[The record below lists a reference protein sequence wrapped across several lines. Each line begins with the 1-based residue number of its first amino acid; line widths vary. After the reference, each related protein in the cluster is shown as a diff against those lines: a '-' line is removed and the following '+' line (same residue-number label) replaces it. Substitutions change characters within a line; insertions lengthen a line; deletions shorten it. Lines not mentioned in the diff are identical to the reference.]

1 MIELVDILVCI
12 CLFFG
17 AILYTSVGHAG
28 ASIYIAIMSMFG
40 LPVTTIKPTA
50 LSLNI
55 IVSSYTSYQFI
66 KAKFYDIKLAIPLL
80 IGAIPAA
87 FIGGY
92 INLPSVIYKPI
103 VGVMLL
109 YSAYRF
115 ITVKKE
121 DEKPTV
127 QYKIFYAVITGIIIG
142 FLAGLTG
149 TGGGIF
155 LSPLIIFAGWTTT
168 KGASGTVAIFIFF
181 NSLFGLMGNITSL
194 AATPPTLALY
204 GGVALFGGI
213 IGSRIGIHYFQHTA
227 IKRTLGLVLLIA
239 GLKLIFNI

>member
-1 MIELVDILVCI
+1 MIELVDILICI

-28 ASIYIAIMSMFG
+28 ASIYIAIMSIFG
-40 LPVTTIKPTA
+40 VPVTTIKPTA

-55 IVSSYTSYQFI
+55 IVSSYTSYQFVR
-66 KAKFYDIKLAIPLL
+66 AKFYDIKLATPLL

-92 INLPSVIYKPI
+92 INLPSNIYKPI
-103 VGVMLL
+103 IGVMLL

-127 QYKIFYAVITGIIIG
+127 PYKFFYAVTTGIIIG

-155 LSPLIIFAGWTTT
+155 LSPLIIFAAWTTT

-194 AATPPTLALY
+194 SAIPPTLPLY
-204 GGVALFGGI
+204 GGAALFGGI
-213 IGSRIGIHYFQHTA
+213 IGSRIGVHYFQHTA
-227 IKRTLGLVLLIA
+227 IKRTLGFVLLIA
-239 GLKLIFNI
+239 SLKLMFNI

>member
-1 MIELVDILVCI
+1 MIELVDILICI

-28 ASIYIAIMSMFG
+28 ASIYIAIMSIFG
-40 LPVTTIKPTA
+40 VPVTTIKPTA

-55 IVSSYTSYQFI
+55 IVSSYTSYQFVR
-66 KAKFYDIKLAIPLL
+66 AKFYDIKLAIPLL

-92 INLPSVIYKPI
+92 INLPSNIYKPI
-103 VGVMLL
+103 IGVMLL

-127 QYKIFYAVITGIIIG
+127 PYKFFYAVTTGIIIG

-155 LSPLIIFAGWTTT
+155 LSPLIIFAAWTTT

-194 AATPPTLALY
+194 SATPPTLPLYAGAAL
-204 GGVALFGGI
+204 LGGI
-213 IGSRIGIHYFQHTA
+213 IGSRIGVHYFQHTA

-239 GLKLIFNI
+239 SLKLMFNI

>member
-1 MIELVDILVCI
+1 MIESVDILICI

-28 ASIYIAIMSMFG
+28 ASIYIAIMSIFG
-40 LPVTTIKPTA
+40 VPVTTIKPTA

-55 IVSSYTSYQFI
+55 IVSSYTSYQFVR
-66 KAKFYDIKLAIPLL
+66 AKFYDIKLATPLL

-92 INLPSVIYKPI
+92 INLPSNIYKPI
-103 VGVMLL
+103 IGVMLL

-127 QYKIFYAVITGIIIG
+127 PYKFFYAVTTGIIIG

-155 LSPLIIFAGWTTT
+155 LSPLIIFAAWTTT

-181 NSLFGLMGNITSL
+181 NSFKKQILFSTNGTNLQ
-194 AATPPTLALY
+194 TLFSELKY
-204 GGVALFGGI
+204 LLFIGVG
-213 IGSRIGIHYFQHTA
+213 
-227 IKRTLGLVLLIA
+227 K
-239 GLKLIFNI
+239 

>member
-1 MIELVDILVCI
+1 MIESVDILICI

-28 ASIYIAIMSMFG
+28 ASIYIAIMSIFG
-40 LPVTTIKPTA
+40 VPVTTIKPTA

-66 KAKFYDIKLAIPLL
+66 RAKFYDIKLATPLL

-92 INLPSVIYKPI
+92 INLPSNIYKPI
-103 VGVMLL
+103 IGVMLL

-127 QYKIFYAVITGIIIG
+127 PYKFFYAVTTGIIIG

-155 LSPLIIFAGWTTT
+155 LSPLIIFAAWTTT

-194 AATPPTLALY
+194 SATPPTLPLYAGAAL
-204 GGVALFGGI
+204 LGGI
-213 IGSRIGIHYFQHTA
+213 IGSRIGVHYFQHTA

-239 GLKLIFNI
+239 SLKLMFNI

>member
-1 MIELVDILVCI
+1 MIELVDIYICI

-28 ASIYIAIMSMFG
+28 ASIYIAIMSIFG
-40 LPVTTIKPTA
+40 VPVTTIKPTA

-55 IVSSYTSYQFI
+55 IVSSYTSYQFVR
-66 KAKFYDIKLAIPLL
+66 AKFYDIKLATPLL

-92 INLPSVIYKPI
+92 INLPSNIYKPI
-103 VGVMLL
+103 IGVMLL

-127 QYKIFYAVITGIIIG
+127 PYKFFYAVITGIIIG

-155 LSPLIIFAGWTTT
+155 LSPLIIFAAWTTT
-168 KGASGTVAIFIFF
+168 KGASGTVAIFILF

-194 AATPPTLALY
+194 SAIPPTLPLY
-204 GGVALFGGI
+204 SGAALFGGI

-239 GLKLIFNI
+239 GLKLMFNI

>member
-1 MIELVDILVCI
+1 MIELVDILICI

-28 ASIYIAIMSMFG
+28 ASIYIAIMSIFG
-40 LPVTTIKPTA
+40 VPVTTIKPTA

-55 IVSSYTSYQFI
+55 IVSSYTSYQFVR
-66 KAKFYDIKLAIPLL
+66 AKFYDIKLATPLL

-92 INLPSVIYKPI
+92 INLPSNIYKPI
-103 VGVMLL
+103 IGVMLL

-127 QYKIFYAVITGIIIG
+127 PYKFFYAVATGIIIG

-155 LSPLIIFAGWTTT
+155 LSPLIIFAAWTTT

-194 AATPPTLALY
+194 SAIPPTLPLY
-204 GGVALFGGI
+204 GGAALFGGI
-213 IGSRIGIHYFQHTA
+213 IGSRIGVHYFQHTA

-239 GLKLIFNI
+239 SLKLMFNI

>member
-1 MIELVDILVCI
+1 MIELVDILICI

-28 ASIYIAIMSMFG
+28 ASIYIAIMSIFG
-40 LPVTTIKPTA
+40 VPVTTIKPTA

-55 IVSSYTSYQFI
+55 IVSSYTSYQFVR
-66 KAKFYDIKLAIPLL
+66 AKFYDIKLATPLL

-92 INLPSVIYKPI
+92 INLPSNIYKPI
-103 VGVMLL
+103 IGVMLL

-127 QYKIFYAVITGIIIG
+127 PYKFFYAVTTGIIIG

-155 LSPLIIFAGWTTT
+155 LSPLIIFAAWTTT

-194 AATPPTLALY
+194 SATPPTLPLY
-204 GGVALFGGI
+204 AGAALFGGI
-213 IGSRIGIHYFQHTA
+213 IGSRIGVHYFQHTA

-239 GLKLIFNI
+239 SLKLMFNI

>member
-1 MIELVDILVCI
+1 MIELVDILISI

-28 ASIYIAIMSMFG
+28 ASIYIAIMSIFG
-40 LPVTTIKPTA
+40 VPVTTIKPTA

-55 IVSSYTSYQFI
+55 IVSSFTSYQFVR
-66 KAKFYDIKLAIPLL
+66 AKFYDIKLATPLL

-92 INLPSVIYKPI
+92 INLPSNIYKPI
-103 VGVMLL
+103 IGVMLL

-127 QYKIFYAVITGIIIG
+127 PYKFFYAVTTGIIIG

-155 LSPLIIFAGWTTT
+155 LSPLIIFAAWTTT

-194 AATPPTLALY
+194 SAIPPTLPLY
-204 GGVALFGGI
+204 GGAALFGGI

-239 GLKLIFNI
+239 SLKLMFNI

>member
-1 MIELVDILVCI
+1 MIELVDILICI

-28 ASIYIAIMSMFG
+28 ASIYIAIMSIFG
-40 LPVTTIKPTA
+40 VPVTTIKPTA

-55 IVSSYTSYQFI
+55 IVSSYTSYQFVR
-66 KAKFYDIKLAIPLL
+66 AKFYDIKLVTPLL

-92 INLPSVIYKPI
+92 INLPSNIYKPI
-103 VGVMLL
+103 IGVMLL

-127 QYKIFYAVITGIIIG
+127 PYKFFYAVTTGIIIG

-155 LSPLIIFAGWTTT
+155 LSPLIIFAAWTTT

-194 AATPPTLALY
+194 SATPPTLPLY
-204 GGVALFGGI
+204 AGAALFGGI
-213 IGSRIGIHYFQHTA
+213 IGSRIGVHYFQHTA

-239 GLKLIFNI
+239 GLKLMFNI

>member
-1 MIELVDILVCI
+1 MIELVDILISI

-17 AILYTSVGHAG
+17 AVLYTSVGHAG
-28 ASIYIAIMSMFG
+28 ASIYIAIMSIFG
-40 LPVTTIKPTA
+40 VPVTTIKPTA

-55 IVSSYTSYQFI
+55 IVSSFTSYQFVR
-66 KAKFYDIKLAIPLL
+66 AKFYDIKLATPLL

-92 INLPSVIYKPI
+92 INLPSNIYKPI
-103 VGVMLL
+103 IGVMLL

-127 QYKIFYAVITGIIIG
+127 PYKFFYAVTTGIIIG

-155 LSPLIIFAGWTTT
+155 LSPLIIFAAWTTT

-194 AATPPTLALY
+194 SAIPPTLPLY
-204 GGVALFGGI
+204 GGAALFGGI

-239 GLKLIFNI
+239 GLKLMFNI

>member
-1 MIELVDILVCI
+1 
-12 CLFFG
+12 
-17 AILYTSVGHAG
+17 
-28 ASIYIAIMSMFG
+28 MFG

-194 AATPPTLALY
+194 AAIPPTLALY

>member
-1 MIELVDILVCI
+1 MIELVDILISI

-28 ASIYIAIMSMFG
+28 ASIYIAIMSIFG
-40 LPVTTIKPTA
+40 VPVTTIKPTA

-55 IVSSYTSYQFI
+55 IVSSFTSYQFVR
-66 KAKFYDIKLAIPLL
+66 AKFYDIKLATPLL

-92 INLPSVIYKPI
+92 INLPSNIYKPI
-103 VGVMLL
+103 IGVMLL

-127 QYKIFYAVITGIIIG
+127 PYKFFYAVTTGIIIG

-155 LSPLIIFAGWTTT
+155 LSPLIIFAAWTTT

-194 AATPPTLALY
+194 SATPPTLPLYAGAAL
-204 GGVALFGGI
+204 LGGI
-213 IGSRIGIHYFQHTA
+213 IGSRIGVHYFQHTA

-239 GLKLIFNI
+239 SLKLMFNI

>member
-1 MIELVDILVCI
+1 MIELVDILISI

-28 ASIYIAIMSMFG
+28 ASIYIAIMSIFG
-40 LPVTTIKPTA
+40 VPVTTIKPTA

-55 IVSSYTSYQFI
+55 IVSSYTSYQFV
-66 KAKFYDIKLAIPLL
+66 KAKFYDIKLATPLL

-92 INLPSVIYKPI
+92 INLPSNIYKPI
-103 VGVMLL
+103 IGVMLL

-127 QYKIFYAVITGIIIG
+127 PYKFFYAVTTGIIIG

-155 LSPLIIFAGWTTT
+155 LSPLIIFAAWTTT

-194 AATPPTLALY
+194 SAIPPTLPLY
-204 GGVALFGGI
+204 GGAALFGGI

-239 GLKLIFNI
+239 GLKLMFNI

>member
-194 AATPPTLALY
+194 AAIPPTLALY

-239 GLKLIFNI
+239 SLKLIFNI

>member
-1 MIELVDILVCI
+1 MIESVDILICI

-28 ASIYIAIMSMFG
+28 ASIYIAIMSIFG
-40 LPVTTIKPTA
+40 VPVTTIKPTA

-66 KAKFYDIKLAIPLL
+66 RAKYYDIKLAIPLL

-92 INLPSVIYKPI
+92 INLPSDIYKPI

-127 QYKIFYAVITGIIIG
+127 QYKFFYAVSTGIIIG

-155 LSPLIIFAGWTTT
+155 LSPLIILAAWTTT

-194 AATPPTLALY
+194 AAIPPTLPLY
-204 GGVALFGGI
+204 GGAALFGGI

>member
-1 MIELVDILVCI
+1 MIELVDILICI

-28 ASIYIAIMSMFG
+28 ASIYIAIMSIFG
-40 LPVTTIKPTA
+40 VPVTTIKPTA

-55 IVSSYTSYQFI
+55 IVSSYTSYQFVR
-66 KAKFYDIKLAIPLL
+66 AKFYDIKLATPLL
-80 IGAIPAA
+80 IVAIPAA

-92 INLPSVIYKPI
+92 INLPSNIYKPI
-103 VGVMLL
+103 IGVMLL

-127 QYKIFYAVITGIIIG
+127 QYKFFYAVTTGIIIG

-155 LSPLIIFAGWTTT
+155 LSPLIIFAAWTTT

-194 AATPPTLALY
+194 SATPPTLPLY
-204 GGVALFGGI
+204 AGAALFGGI
-213 IGSRIGIHYFQHTA
+213 IGSRIGVHYFKHTA

-239 GLKLIFNI
+239 SLKLMFNI

>member
-1 MIELVDILVCI
+1 MIELVDILICI
-12 CLFFG
+12 CLFLG

-28 ASIYIAIMSMFG
+28 ASIYIAIMSIFG
-40 LPVTTIKPTA
+40 VPVTTIKPTA

-55 IVSSYTSYQFI
+55 IVSSYTSYQFVR
-66 KAKFYDIKLAIPLL
+66 AKFYDIKLATPLL

-92 INLPSVIYKPI
+92 INLPSNIYKPI
-103 VGVMLL
+103 IGVMLL

-127 QYKIFYAVITGIIIG
+127 PYKFFYAVTTGIIIG

-155 LSPLIIFAGWTTT
+155 LSPLIIFAAWTTT

-194 AATPPTLALY
+194 SAIPPTLPLY
-204 GGVALFGGI
+204 GGATLFGGI
-213 IGSRIGIHYFQHTA
+213 IGSRIGVHYFQHTA

-239 GLKLIFNI
+239 SLKLMFNI

>member
-1 MIELVDILVCI
+1 MIELVDILICI

-28 ASIYIAIMSMFG
+28 ASIYIAIMSIFG
-40 LPVTTIKPTA
+40 VPVTTIKPTA

-55 IVSSYTSYQFI
+55 IVSSYTSYQFVR
-66 KAKFYDIKLAIPLL
+66 AKYYDIKLAIPLL

-92 INLPSVIYKPI
+92 INLPSNIYKPI
-103 VGVMLL
+103 IGVMLL

-127 QYKIFYAVITGIIIG
+127 PYKFFYAVTTGIIIG

-155 LSPLIIFAGWTTT
+155 LSPLIIFAAWTTT

-181 NSLFGLMGNITSL
+181 NSLFGLMGNMTSL
-194 AATPPTLALY
+194 SAIPPTLPLYAGAAL
-204 GGVALFGGI
+204 LGGI
-213 IGSRIGIHYFQHTA
+213 IGSRIGVHYFQHTA

-239 GLKLIFNI
+239 SLKLMFNI

>member
-1 MIELVDILVCI
+1 MIELVDILICI
-12 CLFFG
+12 CLFCG

-28 ASIYIAIMSMFG
+28 ASIYIAIMSIFG
-40 LPVTTIKPTA
+40 VPVTTIKPTA

-55 IVSSYTSYQFI
+55 IVSSYTSYQFVR
-66 KAKFYDIKLAIPLL
+66 AKFYDIKLATPLL

-92 INLPSVIYKPI
+92 INLPSNIYKPI
-103 VGVMLL
+103 IGVMLL

-127 QYKIFYAVITGIIIG
+127 PYKFFYAVTTGIIIG

-155 LSPLIIFAGWTTT
+155 LSPLIIFAAWTTT

-194 AATPPTLALY
+194 SAIPPTLPLY
-204 GGVALFGGI
+204 GGAALFGGI
-213 IGSRIGIHYFQHTA
+213 IGSRIGVHYFQHTA

-239 GLKLIFNI
+239 SLKLMFNI

>member
-1 MIELVDILVCI
+1 MIESVDILICI

-28 ASIYIAIMSMFG
+28 ASIYIAIMSIFG
-40 LPVTTIKPTA
+40 VPVTTIKPTA

-66 KAKFYDIKLAIPLL
+66 RSKYYDIKLAIPLL

-92 INLPSVIYKPI
+92 INLPGDIYKPI

-127 QYKIFYAVITGIIIG
+127 QYKFFYAVSTGIIIG

-155 LSPLIIFAGWTTT
+155 LSPLIILAAWTTT

-194 AATPPTLALY
+194 AAIPPTLPLY
-204 GGVALFGGI
+204 GGAALFGGI

>member
-1 MIELVDILVCI
+1 MIESVDILICI

-28 ASIYIAIMSMFG
+28 ASIYIAIMSIFG
-40 LPVTTIKPTA
+40 VPVTTIKPTA

-55 IVSSYTSYQFI
+55 IVSSYTSYQFVR
-66 KAKFYDIKLAIPLL
+66 AKFYDIKLATPLL

-92 INLPSVIYKPI
+92 INLPSNIYKPI
-103 VGVMLL
+103 IGVMLL

-127 QYKIFYAVITGIIIG
+127 PYKFFYAVTTGIIIG

-155 LSPLIIFAGWTTT
+155 LSPLIIFAAWTTT
-168 KGASGTVAIFIFF
+168 KGASGTVAIFIF
-181 NSLFGLMGNITSL
+181 LILYL
-194 AATPPTLALY
+194 A
-204 GGVALFGGI
+204 
-213 IGSRIGIHYFQHTA
+213 
-227 IKRTLGLVLLIA
+227 
-239 GLKLIFNI
+239 

>member
-194 AATPPTLALY
+194 AAIPPTLALY

>member
-1 MIELVDILVCI
+1 MIELVDIFICL

-28 ASIYIAIMSMFG
+28 ASIYIAIMSIFG
-40 LPVTTIKPTA
+40 VPVTTIKPTA

-55 IVSSYTSYQFI
+55 IVSSYTSYQFV

-87 FIGGY
+87 YIGGY
-92 INLPSVIYKPI
+92 INPPGDIYKPLI
-103 VGVMLL
+103 GVMLL

-127 QYKIFYAVITGIIIG
+127 QYKFFYAVTTGIIIG

-194 AATPPTLALY
+194 AAIPPTLPLY
-204 GGVALFGGI
+204 GGAALFGGI
-213 IGSRIGIHYFQHTA
+213 IGARIGVHYFQHIA
-227 IKRTLGLVLLIA
+227 IKRTLGIVLFIA
-239 GLKLIFNI
+239 SLKLIFNI

>member
-1 MIELVDILVCI
+1 MIELVDILICI

-28 ASIYIAIMSMFG
+28 ASIYIAIMSIFG
-40 LPVTTIKPTA
+40 VPVTTIKPTA

-55 IVSSYTSYQFI
+55 IVSSYTSYQFVR
-66 KAKFYDIKLAIPLL
+66 AKFYDIKLATPLL

-92 INLPSVIYKPI
+92 INLPSNIYKPI
-103 VGVMLL
+103 IGVMLL

-127 QYKIFYAVITGIIIG
+127 PYKFFYAVTTGIIIG

-155 LSPLIIFAGWTTT
+155 LSPLIIFAAWTTT

-194 AATPPTLALY
+194 LATPPTLPLY
-204 GGVALFGGI
+204 AGAALFGGI
-213 IGSRIGIHYFQHTA
+213 IGSRIGVHYFQHTA

-239 GLKLIFNI
+239 SLKLMFNI

>member
-1 MIELVDILVCI
+1 MIELVDILISI

-28 ASIYIAIMSMFG
+28 ASIYIAIMSIFG
-40 LPVTTIKPTA
+40 VPVTTIKPTA

-55 IVSSYTSYQFI
+55 IVSSFTSYQFVR
-66 KAKFYDIKLAIPLL
+66 AKFYDIKLATPLL

-92 INLPSVIYKPI
+92 INLPSNIYKPI
-103 VGVMLL
+103 IGVMLL

-127 QYKIFYAVITGIIIG
+127 PYKFFYAVTTGIIIG

-155 LSPLIIFAGWTTT
+155 LSPLIIFAAWTTT

-194 AATPPTLALY
+194 SAIPPTLPLY
-204 GGVALFGGI
+204 GGAALFGGI

-239 GLKLIFNI
+239 GLKLMFNI

>member
-1 MIELVDILVCI
+1 MFELIDFVIAI

-28 ASIYIAIMSMFG
+28 ASVYIAIMSIFG

-55 IVSSYTSYQFI
+55 IVSSYTSYQYV
-66 KAKFYDIKLAIPLL
+66 KAKLYDMKLVIPLL
-80 IGAIPAA
+80 IGAIPMA

-92 INLPSVIYKPI
+92 INVPGDIYKPI
-103 VGVMLL
+103 IGLMLL
-109 YSAYRF
+109 YSSYRF
-115 ITVKKE
+115 ISVKQHEEKE
-121 DEKPTV
+121 PQE
-127 QYKIFYAVITGIIIG
+127 YKFYYAVLTGGLIG

-168 KGASGTVAIFIFF
+168 KGASGTVALFILA
-181 NSLFGLMGNITSL
+181 NSVFGLMGNITSIKSIPIEL
-194 AATPPTLALY
+194 PLY
-204 GGVALFGGI
+204 ALFALLGGI
-213 IGSRIGIHYFQHTA
+213 VGSRIGIHYFQHIG
-227 IKRTLGLVLLIA
+227 IKRILGFVLLIA
-239 GLKLIFNI
+239 SIKLIFNL

>member
-1 MIELVDILVCI
+1 MIESVDILICI

-28 ASIYIAIMSMFG
+28 ASIYIAIMSIFG
-40 LPVTTIKPTA
+40 VPVTTIKPTA

-66 KAKFYDIKLAIPLL
+66 RAKYYDIKLAIPLL

-92 INLPSVIYKPI
+92 INLPSDIYKPI

-127 QYKIFYAVITGIIIG
+127 QYKFFYAVSTGIIIG

-155 LSPLIIFAGWTTT
+155 LSPLIILAAWTTT

-181 NSLFGLMGNITSL
+181 LI
-194 AATPPTLALY
+194 LY
-204 GGVALFGGI
+204 SV
-213 IGSRIGIHYFQHTA
+213 
-227 IKRTLGLVLLIA
+227 
-239 GLKLIFNI
+239 

>member
-1 MIELVDILVCI
+1 MIELVDILICI

-28 ASIYIAIMSMFG
+28 ASIYIAIMSIFG
-40 LPVTTIKPTA
+40 VPVTTIKPTA
-50 LSLNI
+50 LLLNI
-55 IVSSYTSYQFI
+55 IVSSYTSYQFVR
-66 KAKFYDIKLAIPLL
+66 AKFYDIKLVTPLL

-92 INLPSVIYKPI
+92 INLPSNIYKPI
-103 VGVMLL
+103 IGVMLL

-127 QYKIFYAVITGIIIG
+127 PYKFFYAVTTGIIIG

-155 LSPLIIFAGWTTT
+155 LSPLIIFAAWTTT
-168 KGASGTVAIFIFF
+168 KGASGTVAIFILF

-194 AATPPTLALY
+194 SAIPPTLPLY
-204 GGVALFGGI
+204 GGAALFGGI
-213 IGSRIGIHYFQHTA
+213 IGSRIGVHYFQHTA

-239 GLKLIFNI
+239 GLKLMFNI

>member
-1 MIELVDILVCI
+1 MIELVDILICI

-28 ASIYIAIMSMFG
+28 ASIYIAIMSIFG
-40 LPVTTIKPTA
+40 VPVTTIKPTA

-55 IVSSYTSYQFI
+55 IVSSYTSYQFVR
-66 KAKFYDIKLAIPLL
+66 AKFYDIKLATPLL

-92 INLPSVIYKPI
+92 INLPSNIYKPI
-103 VGVMLL
+103 IGVMLL

-127 QYKIFYAVITGIIIG
+127 SYKFFYAVTTGIIIG

-155 LSPLIIFAGWTTT
+155 LSPLIIFAAWTTT

-194 AATPPTLALY
+194 SATPPTLPLY
-204 GGVALFGGI
+204 AGAALFGGI
-213 IGSRIGIHYFQHTA
+213 IGSRIGVHYFQHTA

-239 GLKLIFNI
+239 SLKLMFNI

>member
-1 MIELVDILVCI
+1 MIELVDILISI

-28 ASIYIAIMSMFG
+28 ASIYIAIMSIFG
-40 LPVTTIKPTA
+40 VPVTTIKPTA

-55 IVSSYTSYQFI
+55 IVSSYTSYQFVR
-66 KAKFYDIKLAIPLL
+66 AKFYDIKLATPLL

-92 INLPSVIYKPI
+92 INLPSNIYKPI
-103 VGVMLL
+103 IGVMLL

-127 QYKIFYAVITGIIIG
+127 PYKFFYAVTTGIIIG

-155 LSPLIIFAGWTTT
+155 LSPLIIFAAWTTT

-194 AATPPTLALY
+194 SSIPPTLPLY
-204 GGVALFGGI
+204 CGAALFGGI

-239 GLKLIFNI
+239 GLKLMFNI

>member
-1 MIELVDILVCI
+1 
-12 CLFFG
+12 
-17 AILYTSVGHAG
+17 
-28 ASIYIAIMSMFG
+28 
-40 LPVTTIKPTA
+40 
-50 LSLNI
+50 
-55 IVSSYTSYQFI
+55 
-66 KAKFYDIKLAIPLL
+66 
-80 IGAIPAA
+80 
-87 FIGGY
+87 
-92 INLPSVIYKPI
+92 
-103 VGVMLL
+103 MLL

-127 QYKIFYAVITGIIIG
+127 PYKFFYAVTTGIIIG

-155 LSPLIIFAGWTTT
+155 LSPLIIFAAWTTT

-194 AATPPTLALY
+194 AAIPPTLPLY
-204 GGVALFGGI
+204 GGAALFGGI
-213 IGSRIGIHYFQHTA
+213 IGSRIGVHYFQHTA

-239 GLKLIFNI
+239 SLKLMFNI

>member
-1 MIELVDILVCI
+1 MIELVDILICI
-12 CLFFG
+12 CLFSG

-28 ASIYIAIMSMFG
+28 ASIYIAIMSIFG
-40 LPVTTIKPTA
+40 VPVTTIKPTA

-55 IVSSYTSYQFI
+55 IVSSYTSYQFVR
-66 KAKFYDIKLAIPLL
+66 AKFYDIKLVIPLL
-80 IGAIPAA
+80 VGAIPAA

-92 INLPSVIYKPI
+92 INLPGDIYKPI
-103 VGVMLL
+103 IGLMLL

-121 DEKPTV
+121 DEKPIV
-127 QYKIFYAVITGIIIG
+127 QYKLFYAVITGIIIG

-194 AATPPTLALY
+194 AVIPPTLPLY
-204 GGVALFGGI
+204 GGAALLGGI

-239 GLKLIFNI
+239 SLKLIFNI